1 LGIISKIINLGYTQ
15 LQLCKSVEKVK
26 YMTEFQSIKDIL
38 QQKSKTSSKKPKYIS
53 RAYQDYGYR
62 LAEELNDL
70 KHKSLYI
77 KLARETSKAVLEKAK
92 SYVADYPNAKRKGA
106 IFMWKLKQL
115 HGKIELEPKK
125 KKTKPKKLTLF

>member
-1 LGIISKIINLGYTQ
+1 
-15 LQLCKSVEKVK
+15 
-26 YMTEFQSIKDIL
+26 MTDFQSIKDIL
-38 QQKSKTSSKKPKYIS
+38 QQKSNTGSKKQKYIS
-53 RAYQDYGYR
+53 REYQDYGCR
-62 LAEELNDL
+62 LAEELNDS

-92 SYVADYPNAKRKGA
+92 SYVADYPNAKIKGC

-115 HGKIELEPKK
+115 HGKIELEPKR